1 MMPSRA
7 FYRCGVLPVIHCFL
21 DDSGKESQPT
31 MPVVTMAGYFAQLD
45 ALNSVYQKWAQLL
58 LKHGI
63 PGIHMKEL
71 IHLSGT
77 YKDLG
82 WDIPK
87 RDVVLNDFIGVIREE
102 RLVGVG
108 VAVKM
113 SAWRGMVKEHRDVD
127 FGTVQEFCLQRIL
140 RRVVDRLNSAQAE
153 DSVALVFDR
162 DPEFA
167 ANRVKLFNAL
177 LAHRAEARKLLCSI
191 TFADPWRYPGLQC
204 ADILAWETRK
214 EMIQRL
220 SGHQSTKR
228 WIAMFTQMPQYHLDY
243 IGELWD
249 EEAFET
255 PEIITAFRMD
265 QAYTASSASPKPPH

>member
-1 MMPSRA
+1 
-7 FYRCGVLPVIHCFL
+7 
-21 DDSGKESQPT
+21 
-31 MPVVTMAGYFAQLD
+31 MAGYFAQMD
-45 ALNSVYQKWAQLL
+45 ALNSVHQKWALLL

-77 YKDLG
+77 YRDLG

-113 SAWRGMVKEHRDVD
+113 SAWRGMVKDHRDVD

-153 DSVALVFDR
+153 DSFALV
-162 DPEFA
+162 
-167 ANRVKLFNAL
+167 
-177 LAHRAEARKLLCSI
+177 
-191 TFADPWRYPGLQC
+191 
-204 ADILAWETRK
+204 
-214 EMIQRL
+214 
-220 SGHQSTKR
+220 
-228 WIAMFTQMPQYHLDY
+228 
-243 IGELWD
+243 
-249 EEAFET
+249 
-255 PEIITAFRMD
+255 
-265 QAYTASSASPKPPH
+265 

>member
-1 MMPSRA
+1 L
-7 FYRCGVLPVIHCFL
+7 LPPLWHRGCCVVFIHCFL

-31 MPVVTMAGYFAQLD
+31 MPVVTMAGYCAESD
-45 ALNSVYQKWAQLL
+45 ALNSVHRKWAQLL

-77 YKDLG
+77 YRGLG
-82 WDIPK
+82 WDMLK
-87 RDVVLNDFIGVIREE
+87 RDAVLSDFISVIREE
-102 RLVGVG
+102 RLVGIG

-127 FGTVQEFCLQRIL
+127 FGTVQQFCLKRIL
-140 RRVVDRLNSAQAE
+140 RRVIDRLSSAQAE

-162 DPEFA
+162 DPEFSS
-167 ANRVKLFNAL
+167 NRINLFNAL
-177 LAHRAEARKLLCSI
+177 LTHRAAARKLLCSI
-191 TFADPWRYPGLQC
+191 TFADSWRYPGLQC

-214 EMIQRL
+214 EMMQRL
-220 SGHQSTKR
+220 GGHQSTKR
-228 WIAMFTQMPQYHLDY
+228 WIAMFTKMPQYHLDY

-249 EEAFET
+249 EQGFED
-255 PEIITAFRMD
+255 PKVIESFRQD
-265 QAYTASSASPKPPH
+265 QVSSVSSSSPKSRH